1 MISILAPD
9 RKSVGS
15 AMDLVTA
22 TEMIDATTAV
32 AEAGKSK
39 CLTLY
44 LMDFLWSISYI
55 KYSTKDTDSY

>member
-44 LMDFLWSISYI
+44 LMDFL
-55 KYSTKDTDSY
+55 